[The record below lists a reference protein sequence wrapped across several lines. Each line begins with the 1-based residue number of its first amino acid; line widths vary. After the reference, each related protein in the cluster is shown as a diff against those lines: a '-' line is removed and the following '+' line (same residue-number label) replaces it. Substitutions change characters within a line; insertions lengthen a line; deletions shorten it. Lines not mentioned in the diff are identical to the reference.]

1 MAEPSARHLPGG
13 VSTAHRDTFA
23 RDALPPKASWPVM
36 DYGGIP
42 ELAYSDRLNCAA
54 ELLDA
59 AVARGWG
66 ERIVFRAPDVA
77 WTYAELLCRAN
88 QVAHVLVD
96 DLGLVPGQR
105 VLLRGPN
112 SPMLAAIWFAV
123 LKAGG
128 VVVCTIPLSRARELV
143 FIADKAEITL
153 ALTDTRLAPDC
164 AQAMAQRAD
173 GAVREG
179 ARVLEY
185 GAPDGA
191 SNGPSL
197 EQLMAGKPAT
207 FANVD
212 TAADDVALI
221 AFTSGT
227 TGEGKGT
234 MHFHRDVLAICDCFP
249 RCVLR
254 PEADDVFIGSPPFAF
269 TFGLGGIVLFPMRFG
284 ASAVLLEQAT
294 PPFLVA
300 AIQEYRATTV
310 FTAPTAYRAMLGLRH
325 DFDLSSLR
333 SCVSAGE
340 TLPLATFNAW
350 REATGLTIIDGIG
363 ATEMLHIFI
372 SAAGDDVRP
381 GSTGRVVPGYEA
393 RVVDDAMHD
402 VPDGTIGRL
411 AVRGPTG
418 CRYLA
423 NLDRQRAYVRDG
435 WNLTGDSY
443 IRDADGYFWYQARTD
458 DMIISSGYN
467 ISGPEVEGVLLEHLA
482 VQECAVIGVPDEQR
496 GQLVKAFVVLKPDF
510 ERSPEM
516 VKKLQEWVKEQLAPF
531 KYPRALEFVDSMPR
545 TATGKLQRFV
555 LRERERAPGAL
566 RLQTP

>member
-1 MAEPSARHLPGG
+1 MADSRVPRLPGG
-13 VSTAHRDTFA
+13 VATAHRDTFA
-23 RDALPPKASWPVM
+23 RDSLPPRDTWPAM
-36 DYGGIP
+36 DYAGIP
-42 ELAYSDRLNCAA
+42 ELDYPDRLNCAA
-54 ELLDA
+54 ELLDG
-59 AVARGWG
+59 AVSRGWG
-66 ERIVFRAPDVA
+66 ERTVFRAPGVT
-77 WTYAELLCRAN
+77 WTYADLLRRAN
-88 QVAHVLVD
+88 QIAHVLVD
-96 DLGLVPGQR
+96 DMGLVPGNR
-105 VLLRGPN
+105 VLLRAPN
-112 SPMLAAIWFAV
+112 SPMLAATWFAV

-128 VVVCTIPLSRARELV
+128 VVVCTIPLSRSRELV

-153 ALTDTRLAPDC
+153 ALTDTRLAADC
-164 AQAMAQRAD
+164 AQAMAQRGD
-173 GAVREG
+173 GSVRAG
-179 ARVLEY
+179 ARVLEFN
-185 GAPDGA
+185 APNGG

-197 EQLMAGKPAT
+197 EQLMEGKPDT
-207 FANVD
+207 FANVE

-249 RCVLR
+249 RYVLEPR
-254 PEADDVFIGSPPFAF
+254 ADDVFIGSPPFAF

-284 ASAVLLEQAT
+284 ASAILLEQAT
-294 PPFLVA
+294 PPFLIA

-310 FTAPTAYRAMLGLRH
+310 FTAPTAYRAMLALR
-325 DFDLSSLR
+325 DGVDLSSLR
-333 SCVSAGE
+333 ACVSAGE
-340 TLPLATFNAW
+340 ALPLATFTAW
-350 REATGLTIIDGIG
+350 HEATGIRIIDGIG

-372 SAAGDDVRP
+372 SASGDAVRP

-393 RVVDDAMHD
+393 MVVDESMRE

-418 CRYLA
+418 CRYLG
-423 NLDRQRAYVRDG
+423 NLERQRAYVQQG

-482 VQECAVIGVPDEQR
+482 VQECAVVGVPDEQR
-496 GQLVKAFVVLKPDF
+496 GHLVKAFVVLKPDF

-516 VKKLQEWVKEQLAPF
+516 VKKLQEWVKAQLAPF
-531 KYPRALEFVDSMPR
+531 KYPRAVEFVDSMPR

-555 LRERERAPGAL
+555 LRDREAARRPEGDA
-566 RLQTP
+566 